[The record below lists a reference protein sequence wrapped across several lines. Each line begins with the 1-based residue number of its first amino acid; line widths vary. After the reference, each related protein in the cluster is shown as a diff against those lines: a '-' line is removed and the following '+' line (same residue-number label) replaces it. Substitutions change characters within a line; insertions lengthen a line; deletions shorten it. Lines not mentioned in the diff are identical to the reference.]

1 MTVRRA
7 ANEPLGL
14 MLMPQGRNRQ
24 VVVQGVHADSVAA
37 SWNAMTSCESR
48 DFRNGDIIIK
58 VNGCF
63 SFEAILHEF
72 QNYTRAA
79 I

>member
-14 MLMPQGRNRQ
+14 MLMPQGRRNRQ
-24 VVVQGVHADSVAA
+24 VVVQSVRETSVAA
-37 SWNAMTSCESR
+37 SWNAMTA
-48 DFRNGDIIIK
+48 FGNGDIIIK